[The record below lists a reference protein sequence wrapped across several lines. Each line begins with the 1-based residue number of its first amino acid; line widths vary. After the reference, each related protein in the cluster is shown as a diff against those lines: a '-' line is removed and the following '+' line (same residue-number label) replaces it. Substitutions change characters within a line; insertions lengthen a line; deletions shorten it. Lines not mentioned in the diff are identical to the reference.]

1 MASRTPP
8 EIKWLLVER
17 ATLAGDIE
25 QLARRRALLDAEMEA
40 LRSRAQALDT
50 SIRLLDARVNA
61 AAAGQVFRH
70 CQQYGERGALKAFIV
85 RAICESKS
93 GLSGRA
99 IARLAAAHF
108 GIEFLTNGELARYC
122 ANTIRPQLR
131 QLREEGMV
139 KTIPGAWPEGLLW
152 CQKERHPTFADLAH
166 LASLPIWEG
175 PESAQN
181 ETRHQVAH
189 QRDRDAAG

>member
-1 MASRTPP
+1 LASRTPP

-25 QLARRRALLDAEMEA
+25 QLARRRVLLDAEMEI

-61 AAAGQVFRH
+61 GAAGKVFRH
-70 CQQYGERGALKAFIV
+70 CKQYGGRGALKAFIV
-85 RAICESKS
+85 QTVFESES
-93 GLSGRA
+93 GLSGRS

-131 QLREEGMV
+131 QLREEGLV
-139 KTIPGAWPEGLLW
+139 RTIAGAWPEGLLW
-152 CQKERHPTFADLAH
+152 CPVQGLPTFADLAR
-166 LASLPIWEG
+166 LAGLP
-175 PESAQN
+175 PSK
-181 ETRHQVAH
+181 AH
-189 QRDRDAAG
+189 DGD